1 VNEDL
6 KNDEIVVGDP
16 GGKSVLVFR
25 RTASGDVAPLR
36 ILQGPKTK
44 LDSPYGIAV
53 DPVHNLL
60 IVGSHSYVTNT
71 SSILIFN
78 RTDQGNVA
86 PRAIIAG
93 AKTGIIRVQQVDVD
107 PDRGRIFVAVKN
119 SLYQYR
125 VKSESPSPWDINK
138 PGFIGVWDITDSG
151 DVPPKAV
158 IRGAATGLIWPA
170 GVALNPA
177 SGEIFAV
184 DSVGN
189 NLSTFLV
196 PQFFKKGPDSPGTIS
211 R

>member
-1 VNEDL
+1 MADGLVKPVRIISGQGSRLSRTMHGIVYDSQHDEIVVPVALAGGVLTFRGAANGEEAPIRIIQGPRTQIMRPDTVNQDL

-93 AKTGIIRVQQVDVD
+93 AKT
-107 PDRGRIFVAVKN
+107 
-119 SLYQYR
+119 
-125 VKSESPSPWDINK
+125 
-138 PGFIGVWDITDSG
+138 
-151 DVPPKAV
+151 
-158 IRGAATGLIWPA
+158 
-170 GVALNPA
+170 
-177 SGEIFAV
+177 
-184 DSVGN
+184 
-189 NLSTFLV
+189 
-196 PQFFKKGPDSPGTIS
+196 
-211 R
+211 